1 MIAYLPSSVI
11 RIQLM
16 IPDRQDIIIQH
27 REDMV
32 GLRSG
37 LRGSGDEARA
47 IVMIASIPVHRLVR
61 TKEER
66 DCIH

>member
-1 MIAYLPSSVI
+1 
-11 RIQLM
+11 M